1 MIGRA
6 PSDAAARHTADP
18 ARWPPRARSRGPAL
32 TAVALASATLTAAC
46 AGDGGREFLS
56 LGTAG
61 TGGIYYPLG
70 GALASRMSLTD
81 STRQYTAEVSGGSI
95 ENINRLASGQ
105 MDLAMVLAVSAYQA
119 YRGEGDFERAVEE
132 LRILAPLYPNL
143 SHVMV
148 PRSSRATSIADLGG
162 LRVSVGPPGSG
173 TEQISRHLL
182 EAHGLTYADIDVR
195 YLSFTESAAA
205 LRDGAI
211 DAAIISVGYPA
222 SSVLEATT
230 TGGVRLLG
238 ISPETIT
245 SMRAQHPY
253 YVTGAL
259 PAGAYPGVA
268 EDIPTMA
275 VLNWIVGLESLDE
288 EVVRVLLNIMADDRV
303 SLEQVHDMARQIDL
317 SRLED
322 PPIPLHSATRRWL
335 DERANRR

>member
-1 MIGRA
+1 MTRRA
-6 PSDAAARHTADP
+6 SSVWAAAA
-18 ARWPPRARSRGPAL
+18 AAAI
-32 TAVALASATLTAAC
+32 TAAC
-46 AGDGGREFLS
+46 AGDGSREFLS

-70 GALASRMSLTD
+70 GALASRMSLAD
-81 STRQYTAEVSGGSI
+81 SARQYTAEVSGGSI

-119 YRGEGDFERAVEE
+119 YRGEGDFDRAVSG

-143 SHVMV
+143 SQVMV
-148 PRSSRATSIADLGG
+148 PRSSEAESIADFRG
-162 LRVSVGPPGSG
+162 LRVAVGPPGSG

-182 EAHGLTYADIDVR
+182 GAYGLTYDDIDVR

-205 LRDGAI
+205 LKDGAI

-238 ISPETIT
+238 ISPE
-245 SMRAQHPY
+245 AVAALHEQHPY
-253 YVTGAL
+253 YTTGEI
-259 PAGAYPGVA
+259 PEGAYPGVTA
-268 EDIPTMA
+268 PTPTMA
-275 VLNWIVGLESLDE
+275 VLNWIVGLESLDGD
-288 EVVRVLLNIMADDRV
+288 VVRVLLNILGDDRV

-317 SRLED
+317 ARLED
-322 PPIPLHSATRRWL
+322 PPIPLHPATQAWL
-335 DERANRR
+335 AERAGGM